1 VLSAGRTLD
10 TNMDVVLLTL
20 LDLAGVFIRFREGID
35 GFEVLLA
42 LGGDTGL
49 SWELL
54 RTSIDIRELF
64 PAR

>member
-1 VLSAGRTLD
+1 LD

-42 LGGDTGL
+42 LVGVMGL
-49 SWELL
+49 S
-54 RTSIDIRELF
+54 
-64 PAR
+64 